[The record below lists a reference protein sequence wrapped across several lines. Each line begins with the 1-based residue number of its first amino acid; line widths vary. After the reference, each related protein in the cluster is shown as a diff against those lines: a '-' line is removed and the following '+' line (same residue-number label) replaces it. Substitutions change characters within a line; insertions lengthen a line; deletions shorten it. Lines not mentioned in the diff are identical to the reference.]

1 MPAQDMT
8 GQVFGRLTVIER
20 AGSDRKNGGAM
31 WLCECSCGNVA
42 KIRGSELRTS
52 RRSCGCALAEH
63 RARGP
68 GKVRVQA
75 DEKLREQM
83 RQDLAAAGMPLRA
96 LDEAR
101 RAWR

>member
-1 MPAQDMT
+1 MQAQDMT
-8 GQVFGRLTVIER
+8 GYVFGRLTVIER

-42 KIRGSELRTS
+42 KIRGSELRNS

-75 DEKLREQM
+75 DEKLREVM
-83 RQDLAAAGMPLRA
+83 RQNLAADGVHPDA
-96 LDEAR
+96 LAWAR
-101 RAWR
+101 RAWA